1 MDALLLIAIEA
12 DREARR
18 KLEPVEPVCKMAGSV
33 DDITKVVANIAQSV
47 SSLKRD
53 ILTVGEV
60 ASDARDAANKAA
72 AKKAPKAKDYVMEV
86 VRDEKEKITRIDV
99 RAV

>member
-12 DREARR
+12 DREAQKKR
-18 KLEPVEPVCKMAGSV
+18 EPVCKMASSV
-33 DDITKVVANIAQSV
+33 DDVQKAITNIAQSLNG
-47 SSLKRD
+47 LKRD
-53 ILTVGEV
+53 INTVGEV

-72 AKKAPKAKDYVMEV
+72 SKKAPKAKDYVMDV
-86 VRDEKEKITRIDV
+86 VRDDKDKITRIDV